1 MPALLMQTRGL
12 DITSAVGYSLLVP
25 VMGFAGVLAA
35 SWVNS
40 CFKSDERK
48 SVSLLFAA
56 GAVIAFVLSR
66 TFFTGSVLY
75 LSLMIG
81 VCSLIVNGINLLL
94 LSSIPMRFV
103 ATGKS
108 STLAGYLDFASY
120 VGSSVMTVITGLV
133 VSLWGWGAI
142 VFVWGFLFVLGAAS
156 MLANRKAMQMAQA
169 GRRGEGVM

>member
-1 MPALLMQTRGL
+1 M
-12 DITSAVGYSLLVP
+12 
-25 VMGFAGVLAA
+25 LAA

-48 SVSLLFAA
+48 SASFFLPR
-56 GAVIAFVLSR
+56 GMIALCAQPDL
-66 TFFTGSVLY
+66 FTGSVLY

-169 GRRGEGVM
+169 GRREVM